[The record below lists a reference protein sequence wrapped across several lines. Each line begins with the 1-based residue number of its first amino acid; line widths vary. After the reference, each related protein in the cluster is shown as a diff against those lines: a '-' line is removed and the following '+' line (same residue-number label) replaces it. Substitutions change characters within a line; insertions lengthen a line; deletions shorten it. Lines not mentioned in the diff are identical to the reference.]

1 MEDGNVKNQENQQ
14 SKPKNAEEIAEERLQ
29 KKLQKFE
36 KKFEELKK
44 KEDLLLTN
52 MKKEM
57 LKKYEKLLSENF
69 KLLADDS
76 IYEVLETKIDAVKK
90 ELTKIETE
98 KNQQI

>member
-52 MKKEM
+52 MKKEV
-57 LKKYEKLLSENF
+57 LKKYEKLLNENF
-69 KLLADDS
+69 KLLANDS
-76 IYEVLETKIDAVKK
+76 IYKALKAKIDEVK
-90 ELTKIETE
+90 
-98 KNQQI
+98 KNQQK